1 MCKFNCPCLCSAVDK
16 RKAAAQAA
24 AQTAK
29 AAAQTAAQNAA
40 VAAQTAAQNAAV
52 AAQNAAQNAAV
63 AAQAA
68 AQTAAEGAR
77 TAAYDVKDRAQSA
90 VQKIAD
96 DFNEGKITLAQ
107 IAIAGAA
114 VLMTGV
120 VIGMII
126 APKKVQI
133 NVDNNGITEEDL
145 AEAEEAEETEA

>member
-29 AAAQTAAQNAA
+29 AAAQNAA

-96 DFNEGKITLAQ
+96 DFNEGKITPAQ